1 MKSFCLFIYKY
12 IQILQIMKFFG
23 ITSAFIAAL
32 VTVTSAV
39 PTQIA
44 NDPDVIK
51 FYVTAPLNN
60 KVYSAGGV

>member
-1 MKSFCLFIYKY
+1 
-12 IQILQIMKFFG
+12 MKFFG

-32 VTVTSAV
+32 VTITSAV

-44 NDPDVIK
+44 NDPDIIK